1 MIVIIN
7 NDIIL
12 VPLSFF
18 FFFCFIFHLL
28 VLTSDFTLTHL
39 TDPRVPMMLPG
50 ILLPS
55 QFMLSPP
62 APLLSLLFPASQLPL
77 PCPPSSL
84 IVPRL
89 TRCFSA
95 MPFLKKM
102 QAGPVGNCMEGAGQS
117 SPGANLKTAPPL
129 PVPRGGSASFPSLP
143 LLCQLFLPLL
153 ASPSVTLAPLEL
165 CDSWVRNLYSGWG
178 GIPVVPAS
186 PSGLRMEAEPVSGS
200 DLLSPE

>member
-1 MIVIIN
+1 MVMIIN

-12 VPLSFF
+12 VPLFLFF
-18 FFFCFIFHLL
+18 FSSFIFHLL

-39 TDPRVPMMLPG
+39 TDPRVPTMLPG

-77 PCPPSSL
+77 PCPPSSVT
-84 IVPRL
+84 VPRL

-102 QAGPVGNCMEGAGQS
+102 QAGPMGNCMEGAGQS
-117 SPGANLKTAPPL
+117 SPGATLKTALPPSRPPGWLSLLVFSTTPL
-129 PVPRGGSASFPSLP
+129 P
-143 LLCQLFLPLL
+143 
-153 ASPSVTLAPLEL
+153 TL
-165 CDSWVRNLYSGWG
+165 
-178 GIPVVPAS
+178 PAS
-186 PSGLRMEAEPVSGS
+186 LGLSLGHLGS
-200 DLLSPE
+200 LRAVTAGSEISTRVGEG